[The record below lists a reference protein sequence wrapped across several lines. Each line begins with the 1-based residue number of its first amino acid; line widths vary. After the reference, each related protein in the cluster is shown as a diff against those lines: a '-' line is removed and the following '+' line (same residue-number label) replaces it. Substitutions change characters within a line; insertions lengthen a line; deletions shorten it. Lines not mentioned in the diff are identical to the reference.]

1 MQQKKLTAVRVCV
14 CVLLSVLALWP
25 AESFG
30 QNVASPQVAPF
41 DTAKIQELTSEV
53 ERLFASPLAN
63 ERAWAAYLVAKYNL
77 REFEPEVVKLLEPEL
92 PPYGGD
98 EYYLRL
104 VVLDSL
110 IRMKMVIPGDR
121 LAPLFKAY
129 PAQTV
134 ILLSMDPKGN
144 RPALLALLPESRETL
159 PWLAIGNLLAETKAQ
174 GFAALVLQDLET
186 QITVR
191 VWDEPNHG
199 GVVEGS
205 GWMAVGDGGEGRP
218 STLGFPP
225 IGRYELTHV
234 AKRGALV
241 QSMGKHPI
249 YYYRVDPDGQGNLG
263 GPTIN
268 QHFQVDMN
276 PYRMD
281 YLAELLDTRAEELPM
296 RLEQSFNILWTGGE
310 SYRAEFV
317 RIRAAV
323 ETQFDNLKARLVE
336 KGALTSSES
345 LDLKLKAIWRISDS
359 RRNKTQPLPS
369 LVELGIQNK

>member
-1 MQQKKLTAVRVCV
+1 MQQKKWTACRVCV

-30 QNVASPQVAPF
+30 QNAAPPQVAPF
-41 DTAKIQELTSEV
+41 DTAKIQELTGEV

-110 IRMKMVIPGDR
+110 IQMKTVIPGEQ
-121 LAPLFKAY
+121 LADQFKTL
-129 PAQTV
+129 PAQTL

-144 RPALLALLPESRETL
+144 GSTLLALMQEEKDMI
-159 PWLAIGNLLAETKAQ
+159 PWLAMGNLLAETKAP
-174 GFAALVLQDLET
+174 GFAALLLRDLET
-186 QITVR
+186 QITVM
-191 VWDEPNHG
+191 VWDEANHG
-199 GVVEGS
+199 GIIGS
-205 GWMAVGDGGEGRP
+205 MGSSLGCGGEGIR
-218 STLGFPP
+218 SLLGFPP
-225 IGRYELTHV
+225 IATYGLTHV
-234 AKRGALV
+234 ARRGSSVLSAG
-241 QSMGKHPI
+241 MHPI
-249 YYYRVDPDGQGNLG
+249 YYFRVDPDDTGRVHESASY
-263 GPTIN
+263 
-268 QHFQVDMN
+268 QHIRRDLN

-281 YLAELLDTRAEELPM
+281 YIAGLLDTRAGELALQLNP
-296 RLEQSFNILWTGGE
+296 SFNVMWTGDE
-310 SYRAEFV
+310 SYRKDLA

-323 ETQFDNLKARLVE
+323 ETQFENLKARLVE

-345 LDLKLKAIWRISDS
+345 LDSKLKAIWRVSDS
-359 RRNKTQPLPS
+359 RGNKTQPLPP